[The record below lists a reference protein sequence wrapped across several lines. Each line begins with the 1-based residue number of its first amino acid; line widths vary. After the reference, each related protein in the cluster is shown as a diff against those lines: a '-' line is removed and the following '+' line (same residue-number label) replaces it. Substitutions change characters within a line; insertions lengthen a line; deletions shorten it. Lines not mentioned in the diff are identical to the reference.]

1 MFGATAL
8 YTHSPI
14 HHSHS
19 LTHSLTHS
27 LMHVYSDFLACL
39 ALLPAALLQLE
50 ATQRLSTRV
59 HVMQDLLAL
68 TLPLTAALT
77 LLSHRVTLLL
87 TLTIAVVT
95 LLVLYEYLTQ
105 YKENNSTT
113 ALTHSLAMTTPCS
126 TCSDTPP
133 TSTTT
138 THTHTH
144 TLTHTPP
151 NSSSSPLK
159 LKVKSAFITPPTTTT
174 HTLTHTLT
182 HTPLKLPFITL
193 FRGGNLLMTCLSI
206 LAVDFHVYPRRFGK
220 TELYGFSLMDTG
232 AGECIL

>member
-151 NSSSSPLK
+151 NTSSSSPLK

-174 HTLTHTLT
+174 HTHTHTLT
-182 HTPLKLPFITL
+182 HSLKLPFITL

-232 AGECIL
+232 AGECVV